1 MNPNTYSKI
10 YIVEHIMVEYIYSRI
25 HIVQLFQK
33 YTLGMFLKT
42 VILVLKHNEKNTYK
56 GVASPRYSFGCY
68 FEIMFFFTKTMNSEI
83 GYHDP
88 RLNNSRFC
96 NAF

>member
-1 MNPNTYSKI
+1 
-10 YIVEHIMVEYIYSRI
+10 
-25 HIVQLFQK
+25 
-33 YTLGMFLKT
+33 MFLKT

-56 GVASPRYSFGCY
+56 GVASPRIGLAAILRLC
-68 FEIMFFFTKTMNSEI
+68 FFFTKTMNSEI

-96 NAF
+96 NAFQVLWAIRAGVLLLMTTENSEKVIEYKSS

>member
-1 MNPNTYSKI
+1 
-10 YIVEHIMVEYIYSRI
+10 
-25 HIVQLFQK
+25 
-33 YTLGMFLKT
+33 MFLKT
-42 VILVLKHNEKNTYK
+42 VILVLKHNEKNAYK

-96 NAF
+96 NAFQVLWAIRAGVLLLMTTENSEKVIEYKSS